1 MSSDPLVLAN
11 AAYVD
16 EDFEAALQHYSDV
29 SGWSQLDLFL
39 EQYLPQGEES
49 KTAIASSFGATLEM
63 SREGLVDLR
72 QDEPFAPIYMRKK
85 EPGAEWQRVG

>member
-29 SGWSQLDLFL
+29 SGW
-39 EQYLPQGEES
+39 P
-49 KTAIASSFGATLEM
+49 
-63 SREGLVDLR
+63 LVDRVAFWSLR
-72 QDEPFAPIYMRKK
+72 IRLH
-85 EPGAEWQRVG
+85 VT

>member
-29 SGWSQLDLFL
+29 S
-39 EQYLPQGEES
+39 
-49 KTAIASSFGATLEM
+49 
-63 SREGLVDLR
+63 RLVL
-72 QDEPFAPIYMRKK
+72 
-85 EPGAEWQRVG
+85 G